1 MMAEI
6 SVVSLGC
13 RLNAFEAEAMRRLAG
28 EAEVGRP
35 LVIVNSCAVTGEAVR
50 QTRQAI
56 RRARRERPDATV
68 VVTGCAA
75 QLDPDGFAAM
85 PEVDHV
91 LGNAE
96 KLDPASFAA
105 LAADRLPPVKVSDVF
120 AVRKTAPHL
129 IDGFADR
136 VRAFVEIQT
145 GCDHRCT
152 FCIIPYARGGSRSVP
167 MGAVVDQVR
176 RLVANGIREV
186 VLTGVDLTS
195 YGGDLPGRPQLA
207 DLVRRILR
215 HVPELP
221 RLRLSSLD
229 PAEVDEAL
237 IALFAEQKR
246 LMPHVHLS
254 LQAGDDLILK
264 RMKRRHLADDLRR
277 LVARLRAARPDM
289 LFGADVITGF
299 PTETEE
305 QFANTCRLVEECG
318 IAFLHVFPY
327 SARKGTPAARM
338 PQVPVAVRKERA
350 RRLRLIG
357 TRLRDRALSAFL
369 GRPLSVLVE
378 RREQD
383 AARGHSE
390 AFAPVIIPD
399 AVMGARTS
407 VGEVITVRADALQ
420 DGHLVARGVVRTG
433 TQSSSPHAPQ
443 QSPQQEVLAS

>member
-1 MMAEI
+1 MSDIAVI
-6 SVVSLGC
+6 TLGC

-28 EAEVGRP
+28 EAGIDRP
-35 LVIVNSCAVTGEAVR
+35 VVIVNSCAVTGEAVR

-56 RRARRERPDATV
+56 RRARRERPDAAV

-96 KLDPASFAA
+96 KLEPASFAA
-105 LAADRLPPVKVSDVF
+105 LAADRLPRVKVSDIF
-120 AVRKTAPHL
+120 ALRETAPHL

-152 FCIIPYARGGSRSVP
+152 FCIIPYARGASRSVP
-167 MGAVVDQVR
+167 MGAVVEQIR

-207 DLVRRILR
+207 DLVRRILAL
-215 HVPELP
+215 VPELA

-229 PAEVDEAL
+229 PAEVDSML
-237 IALFAEQKR
+237 VRLFAEEER

-264 RMKRRHLADDLRR
+264 RMKRRHLAGDVRR
-277 LVARLRAARPDM
+277 LVEELRRARPDII
-289 LFGADVITGF
+289 FGADVITGF
-299 PTETEE
+299 PTETDE

-338 PQVPVAVRKERA
+338 PQVPAAVRKERA

-357 TRLRDRALSAFL
+357 KRLRDEVLGTLL

-378 RREQD
+378 RHEQG
-383 AARGHSE
+383 AALGHSE
-390 AFAPVIIPD
+390 AFVPVAIPD
-399 AVMGARTS
+399 AATGARAS
-407 VGEVITVRADALQ
+407 VGEVVTVRADARE
-420 DGHLVARGVVRTG
+420 DGRLVARDVVQGG
-433 TQSSSPHAPQ
+433 TRSSSPQH
-443 QSPQQEVLAS
+443 EVLAS